1 MSGQL
6 LSRWLLL
13 GEWRARQ
20 LQLLVAILAI
30 MLGVAL
36 GFSIHLINTAA
47 VNEFSAA
54 SRSLTGMSDLTVV
67 AAQPTFDELRFPEIL
82 QQPEVAQASPMLE
95 IMAGVPDHQETLRSP
110 ELKIIGLD
118 VFRAAVITPDLL
130 GIPAEDRQFD
140 TLSADGIFL
149 SPAAMEWLAVQEGD
163 ELRLALGAKSVTL
176 RVAGGLLRA
185 PAGQRVGVMDIGAA
199 QWHFDHVGW
208 LSRIEL
214 KLHSGVNLATF
225 KAKLAKQLGDSFL
238 LVEGANQDARV
249 HNLSRAYR
257 VNLSILALVALFTG
271 AFLVFASQVLATV
284 RRRAQIALLRVLGM
298 TRPQILRQ
306 LLLEGAL
313 LGTIGALLG
322 LMLGYL
328 LAAIGLRFYGADL
341 GAGFFAGM
349 TPSLYFSPM
358 AALFYFVVGVGVTL
372 LGSFLPAWEATRTQ
386 PAVALK
392 SGSEHEALAVLR
404 FPWLAGGSLLL
415 AAIFVGLPPVGELPI
430 FGYLAVALLLIG
442 GLALLP
448 WLAGMFFGQLL
459 RLHEQRS
466 PKNAVRTLVLARLSN
481 ASGLAAIALGGILAS
496 FSLMVAMAIMVMS
509 FRLSV
514 EDWLTHVL
522 PADIYVRTV
531 IRQDVRGFT
540 PEEQRLITSIAGIER
555 IDLMRSQPIL
565 LDPDR
570 PMVTLIARPIDAR
583 QPANTLPMTDAVLPS
598 ENLPEGV
605 VPIWVSEAMVDLY
618 QFAVGQRV
626 TLPLGDHAQP
636 FIVAGVWRDY
646 GRQFGAIQM
655 QLADYRRLTGDMHIG
670 DAAIWAKDGN
680 DINEIVKNLRTL
692 PFGEN
697 LKISPQNE
705 IREISLT
712 LFDRSFAVT
721 YLLELIAVG
730 VGLLGVAASF
740 SAQAL
745 TRIKEFGMLCHIGL
759 TRRQIRRMLI
769 AEGGLLTGF
778 GIIIGFV
785 LGVAI
790 SLILVFV
797 INPQSF
803 RWTMQLHLP
812 WSWLA
817 IMALAMLTAAMFS
830 VYQASRQAISHDAVR
845 AVKEDW

>member
-1 MSGQL
+1 MSDRL

-13 GEWRARQ
+13 GEWRARR

-47 VNEFSAA
+47 INEFSAA
-54 SRSLTGMSDLTVV
+54 SKSLTGMSDLTVV
-67 AAQPTFDELRFPEIL
+67 AAQPAFDELRFPEIL

-95 IMAGVPDHQETLRSP
+95 IVAGVVDYQESLRSP

-118 VFRAAVITPDLL
+118 VFRAAAITPDLL
-130 GIPAEDRQFD
+130 GIPAEDRPFD
-140 TLSADGIFL
+140 TLSGDGIFL
-149 SPAAMEWLAVQEGD
+149 SPAAMEWLAVRQGD
-163 ELRLALGAKSVTL
+163 KLTLALGAKRVTL
-176 RVAGGLLRA
+176 RVAGGLVRA
-185 PAGQRVGVMDIGAA
+185 PAGQRIGVMDIAAA

-208 LSRIEL
+208 LSRIEI
-214 KLHSGVNLATF
+214 KLHSGANLAAF
-225 KAKLAKQLGDSFL
+225 KARLAKRLGDAFVL
-238 LVEGANQDARV
+238 TEGMSQDARV
-249 HNLSRAYR
+249 RNLSRAYR

-271 AFLVFASQVLATV
+271 AFLVFASQVLASV

-298 TRPQILRQ
+298 TRQQLLRQ
-306 LLLEGAL
+306 LLLEGGL
-313 LGTIGALLG
+313 LGTVGSLLG
-322 LMLGYL
+322 LMLGYA
-328 LAAIGLRFYGADL
+328 LAAIGLHFYGADL
-341 GAGFFAGM
+341 GAGFFAGL

-358 AALFYFVVGVGVTL
+358 AAGLYFVAGVSVTL
-372 LGSFLPAWEATRTQ
+372 LGSLVPAWEAIRAQ

-404 FPWLAGGSLLL
+404 FPWLAGGCLLL
-415 AAIFVGLPPVGELPI
+415 AAVFVHLPPIGELPV
-430 FGYLAVALLLIG
+430 FGYLTVALLLIG
-442 GLALLP
+442 GVALLP
-448 WLAGMFFGQLL
+448 WLAGVSFGWLSKL
-459 RLHEQRS
+459 YERY
-466 PKNAVRTLVLARLSN
+466 PKSAVCTLVLARLSN

-522 PADIYVRTV
+522 PADVYVRTV

-540 PEEQRLITSIAGIER
+540 PDEQRLITSVAGIGR

-583 QPANTLPMTDAVLPS
+583 QPANTLPMTDAVLPLES
-598 ENLPEGV
+598 LPEGV

-618 QFAVGQRV
+618 QFTVGQRV
-626 TLPLGDHAQP
+626 KLPLGDPAQT
-636 FIVAGVWRDY
+636 FMVAGVWRDY

-655 QLADYRRLTGDMHIG
+655 QLADYQKLTGDRHIG
-670 DAAIWAKDGN
+670 DAAIWVKDGN
-680 DINEIVKNLRTL
+680 DINEIVKNLRAL
-692 PFGEN
+692 PFGKN

-759 TRRQIRRMLI
+759 TRRQIRHMLM

-778 GIIIGFV
+778 GILIGFV

-797 INPQSF
+797 VNPQSF

-812 WSWLA
+812 WSWLV
-817 IMALAMLTAAMFS
+817 IMAFAMLAAAMLS
-830 VYQASRQAISHDAVR
+830 VYQASKPAISRDAVR

>member
-1 MSGQL
+1 MSGSL

-13 GEWRARQ
+13 GEWRARR
-20 LQLLVAILAI
+20 LQLLVAVVAI

-54 SRSLTGMSDLTVV
+54 SKSLTGMSDLTVV
-67 AAQPTFDELRFPEIL
+67 AAQPAFDELRFPQIL
-82 QQPEVAQASPMLE
+82 QLPEVAQASPMLE
-95 IMAGVPDHQETLRSP
+95 IMAGIPDYQETLRSP

-118 VFRAAVITPDLL
+118 IFRAAAITPDLL
-130 GIPAEDRQFD
+130 GIPAANRQFD
-140 TLSADGIFL
+140 TLSEDGIFL
-149 SPAAMEWLAVQEGD
+149 SPAAMEWLAIQEGD
-163 ELRLALGAKSVTL
+163 KLTLALGGKQVTL
-176 RVAGGLLRA
+176 RVAGGLVRA

-199 QWHFDHVGW
+199 QWHFDYAGL

-214 KLHSGVNLATF
+214 KLHTGVNLATF
-225 KAKLAKQLGDSFL
+225 KAKLAKQLGDHFL
-238 LVEGANQDARV
+238 LVEGTNQDARV

-257 VNLSILALVALFTG
+257 VNLNILALVALFTG

-284 RRRAQIALLRVLGM
+284 RRRAQIALLQVLGM
-298 TRPQILRQ
+298 TRQQILRQ
-306 LLLEGAL
+306 LLLEGGL
-313 LGTIGALLG
+313 LGTVGALLG
-322 LMLGYL
+322 LALGYGI
-328 LAAIGLRFYGADL
+328 AAIGLRFYGADL

-349 TPSLYFSPM
+349 TPALHFSPV
-358 AALFYFVVGVGVTL
+358 AALFYFVAGVGVTL
-372 LGSFLPAWEATRTQ
+372 LGSLLPAWEATRTQ
-386 PAVALK
+386 PAVTLK
-392 SGSEHEALAVLR
+392 SGSEREALAVLR
-404 FPWLAGGSLLL
+404 FPWLAGGCLLL
-415 AAIFVGLPPVGELPI
+415 AALFVRLPPVGELPV
-430 FGYLAVALLLIG
+430 FGYLAVVLLLIG
-442 GLALLP
+442 GVALLP
-448 WLAGMFFGQLL
+448 WLAGAFFAQLSKWTA
-459 RLHEQRS
+459 RY
-466 PKNAVRTLVLARLSN
+466 PKGVVRTLVFARLSN

-514 EDWLTHVL
+514 ENWLTHVL

-540 PEEQRLITSIAGIER
+540 PEEQQLLTSIAGIER
-555 IDLMRSQPIL
+555 IDLMRSQPVL

-570 PMVTLIARPIDAR
+570 PMITLIARPIDAH
-583 QPANTLPMTDAVLPS
+583 QPAHTLPMTDAALPRAAW
-598 ENLPEGV
+598 LKDAI
-605 VPIWVSEAMVDLY
+605 PIWVSEAMVDLY
-618 QFAVGQRV
+618 QFTVGREV
-626 TLPLGDHAQP
+626 RLPLGDPAQI

-655 QLADYRRLTGDMHIG
+655 QLDDYRRLTGDRHIG
-670 DAAIWAKDGN
+670 DAAIWAKDGVE
-680 DINEIVKNLRTL
+680 INEIIKNLHAL

-705 IREISLT
+705 IREISLA

-745 TRIKEFGMLCHIGL
+745 TRIREFGMLSHIGL
-759 TRRQIRRMLI
+759 TRRQIRHMLL

-778 GIIIGFV
+778 GISMGFM
-785 LGVAI
+785 LGVTI

-812 WSWLA
+812 WTWLA
-817 IMALAMLTAAMFS
+817 IMALAMLGAAMFS
-830 VYQASRQAISHDAVR
+830 VYQASKPAISRDAVR

>member
-1 MSGQL
+1 MSSQL

-13 GEWRARQ
+13 GEWRARR
-20 LQLLVAILAI
+20 LQLLVAVTAI

-54 SRSLTGMSDLTVV
+54 SKSLTGLSDLRVL
-67 AAQPTFDELRFPEIL
+67 AAQSTFDELRFPEIL
-82 QQPEVAQASPMLE
+82 HQPEVAQASPMLE
-95 IMAGVPDHQETLRSP
+95 IMAGIPDKLEALRSP

-118 VFRAAVITPDLL
+118 AFRAVAITPDLL
-130 GIPAEDRQFD
+130 GMTEDDRQFD
-140 TLSADGIFL
+140 RLSQDTIFL
-149 SPAAMEWLAVQEGD
+149 SPAAMEWLSVQPGD
-163 ELRLALGAKSVTL
+163 KLTLTLGAKQVTL

-185 PAGQRVGVMDIGAA
+185 PAGQRIGVMDIAAA
-199 QWHFDHVGW
+199 QWHFDHVGL
-208 LSRIEL
+208 LSRIEI
-214 KLHSGVNLATF
+214 KLRSGVNLDAF
-225 KAKLAKQLGDSFL
+225 KAKMAKQLGESFL
-238 LVEGANQDARV
+238 LVEGASQDARV

-257 VNLSILALVALFTG
+257 VNLTILALVALFTG
-271 AFLVFASQVLATV
+271 AFLIFASQVLATV
-284 RRRAQIALLRVLGM
+284 RRRTQIALLRVLGM
-298 TRPQILRQ
+298 TRQQVLRQ
-306 LLLEGAL
+306 LLLEAGL
-313 LGTIGALLG
+313 LGVIGALLG

-341 GAGFFAGM
+341 GAGFFAGL
-349 TPSLYFSPM
+349 TPSLYFSPV
-358 AALFYFVVGVGVTL
+358 AAMFYFGVGVSVTL

-392 SGSEHEALAVLR
+392 SGSEHEALAALR
-404 FPWLAGGSLLL
+404 FPWLAGGCLTL
-415 AAIFVGLPPVGELPI
+415 AAVFVQLPPVAELPV

-448 WLAGMFFGQLL
+448 WLASVFFG
-459 RLHEQRS
+459 RLSNWSERHPQGATRS
-466 PKNAVRTLVLARLSN
+466 LALARLSN
-481 ASGLAAIALGGILAS
+481 ASGLAAIALGGVLAS
-496 FSLMVAMAIMVMS
+496 FSLMVAMAIMVTS

-531 IRQDVRGFT
+531 IRQDARGFT
-540 PEEQRLITSIAGIER
+540 PEEQQMITSIMGIER
-555 IDLMRSQPIL
+555 IDLMRSQSIL
-565 LDPDR
+565 LDADR
-570 PMVTLIARPIDAR
+570 PTVTLIARPIDEK
-583 QPANTLPMTDAVLPS
+583 QPANTLPMTDAALPPTA
-598 ENLPEGV
+598 LPEGAI
-605 VPIWVSEAMVDLY
+605 PIWVSEAMVDLY
-618 QFAVGQRV
+618 QFTVGRAVS
-626 TLPLGDHAQP
+626 LPLGDAAQS

-655 QLADYRRLTGDMHIG
+655 QLNDYRKLTGDRHIG
-670 DAAIWAKDGN
+670 DAAIWAKDGQ
-680 DINEIVKNLRTL
+680 DISEIIKNLRSL

-745 TRIKEFGMLCHIGL
+745 TRIKEFGMLRHIGF
-759 TRRQIRRMLI
+759 TRQQIRGMLLM
-769 AEGGLLTGF
+769 EGGLLTSF
-778 GIIIGFV
+778 GILIGFV

-803 RWTMQLHLP
+803 HWTMQLHLP
-812 WSWLA
+812 WSWLV
-817 IMALAMLTAAMFS
+817 IMALAMLTAAMLS
-830 VYQASRQAISHDAVR
+830 VYQASKPAISRDAVR

>member
-1 MSGQL
+1 MSGSL

-13 GEWRARQ
+13 GEWRARR
-20 LQLLVAILAI
+20 LQLLVAVVAI

-54 SRSLTGMSDLTVV
+54 SKSLTGMSDLTVV
-67 AAQPTFDELRFPEIL
+67 AAQPAFDELRFPQIL
-82 QQPEVAQASPMLE
+82 QLPEVAQASPMLE
-95 IMAGVPDHQETLRSP
+95 IMAGIPDYQETLRSP

-118 VFRAAVITPDLL
+118 IFRAAAITPDLL
-130 GIPAEDRQFD
+130 GIPAADRQFD
-140 TLSADGIFL
+140 TLSEDGIFL
-149 SPAAMEWLAVQEGD
+149 SPAAMEWLAIQEGD
-163 ELRLALGAKSVTL
+163 KLTLALGGKQVTL
-176 RVAGGLLRA
+176 RVAGGLVRA

-199 QWHFDHVGW
+199 QWHFDYAGL

-214 KLHSGVNLATF
+214 KLHTGVNLATF
-225 KAKLAKQLGDSFL
+225 KAKLAKQLGDYFL
-238 LVEGANQDARV
+238 LVEGTNQDARV

-257 VNLSILALVALFTG
+257 VNLNILALVALFTG

-284 RRRAQIALLRVLGM
+284 RRRAQIALLQVLGM
-298 TRPQILRQ
+298 TRQQILRQ
-306 LLLEGAL
+306 LLLEGGL
-313 LGTIGALLG
+313 LGTVGALLG
-322 LMLGYL
+322 LALGYGI
-328 LAAIGLRFYGADL
+328 AAIGLRFYGADL

-349 TPSLYFSPM
+349 TPALHFSPV
-358 AALFYFVVGVGVTL
+358 AALFYFVAGVGVTL
-372 LGSFLPAWEATRTQ
+372 LGSLLPAWEATRTQ
-386 PAVALK
+386 PAVTLK
-392 SGSEHEALAVLR
+392 SGSEREALAVLR
-404 FPWLAGGSLLL
+404 FPWLAGGCLLL
-415 AAIFVGLPPVGELPI
+415 AALFVRLPPVGELPV
-430 FGYLAVALLLIG
+430 FGYLAVVLLLIG
-442 GLALLP
+442 GVALLP
-448 WLAGMFFGQLL
+448 WLAGAFFTQLSKWTA
-459 RLHEQRS
+459 HY
-466 PKNAVRTLVLARLSN
+466 PKGVVRTLVFARLSN

-514 EDWLTHVL
+514 ENWLTHVL

-540 PEEQRLITSIAGIER
+540 PEEQQLLTSIAGIER
-555 IDLMRSQPIL
+555 IDLMRSQPVL

-570 PMVTLIARPIDAR
+570 PMITLIARPIDAH
-583 QPANTLPMTDAVLPS
+583 QPAHTLPMTDAALPRAAW
-598 ENLPEGV
+598 LKDAI
-605 VPIWVSEAMVDLY
+605 PIWVSEAMVDLY
-618 QFAVGQRV
+618 QFTVGREV
-626 TLPLGDHAQP
+626 RLPLGDPAQI
-636 FIVAGVWRDY
+636 FIVVGVWRDY

-655 QLADYRRLTGDMHIG
+655 QLDDYRRLTGDRHIG
-670 DAAIWAKDGN
+670 DAAIWAKDGVE
-680 DINEIVKNLRTL
+680 INEIIKNLHAL

-705 IREISLT
+705 IREISLA

-745 TRIKEFGMLCHIGL
+745 TRIREFGMLSHIGL
-759 TRRQIRRMLI
+759 TRRQIRHMLL

-778 GIIIGFV
+778 GISMGFV
-785 LGVAI
+785 LGVTI

-812 WSWLA
+812 WTWLA
-817 IMALAMLTAAMFS
+817 IMALAMLGAAMFS
-830 VYQASRQAISHDAVR
+830 VYQASKPATSRDAVR

>member
-1 MSGQL
+1 MSGSL

-13 GEWRARQ
+13 GEWRARR
-20 LQLLVAILAI
+20 LQLLVAVVAI

-54 SRSLTGMSDLTVV
+54 SKSLTGMSDLTVV
-67 AAQPTFDELRFPEIL
+67 AAQPAFDELRFPQIL
-82 QQPEVAQASPMLE
+82 QLPEVAQASPMLE
-95 IMAGVPDHQETLRSP
+95 IMAGIPDYQETLRSP

-118 VFRAAVITPDLL
+118 IFRAAAITPDLL
-130 GIPAEDRQFD
+130 GIPAADRQFD
-140 TLSADGIFL
+140 TLSEDGIFL
-149 SPAAMEWLAVQEGD
+149 SPAAMEWLAIQEGD
-163 ELRLALGAKSVTL
+163 KLTLALGGKQVTL
-176 RVAGGLLRA
+176 RVAGGLVRA

-199 QWHFDHVGW
+199 QWHFDYAGL

-214 KLHSGVNLATF
+214 KLHTGVNLATF
-225 KAKLAKQLGDSFL
+225 KAKLAKQLGDYFL
-238 LVEGANQDARV
+238 LVEGTNQDARV

-257 VNLSILALVALFTG
+257 VNLNILALVALFTG

-284 RRRAQIALLRVLGM
+284 RRRAQIALLQVLGM
-298 TRPQILRQ
+298 TRQQILRQ
-306 LLLEGAL
+306 LLLEGGL
-313 LGTIGALLG
+313 LGTVGALLG
-322 LMLGYL
+322 LALGYGI
-328 LAAIGLRFYGADL
+328 AAIGLRFYGADL

-349 TPSLYFSPM
+349 TPALHFSPV
-358 AALFYFVVGVGVTL
+358 AALFYFVAGVGVTL
-372 LGSFLPAWEATRTQ
+372 LGSLLPAWEATRTQ
-386 PAVALK
+386 PAVTLK
-392 SGSEHEALAVLR
+392 SGSEREALAVLR
-404 FPWLAGGSLLL
+404 FPWLAGGCLLL
-415 AAIFVGLPPVGELPI
+415 AALFVRLPPVGELPV
-430 FGYLAVALLLIG
+430 FGYLAVVLLLIG
-442 GLALLP
+442 GVALLP
-448 WLAGMFFGQLL
+448 WLAGAFFTQLSKWTA
-459 RLHEQRS
+459 HY
-466 PKNAVRTLVLARLSN
+466 PKGVVRTLVFARLSN

-514 EDWLTHVL
+514 ENWLTHVL

-540 PEEQRLITSIAGIER
+540 PEEQQLLTSIAGIER
-555 IDLMRSQPIL
+555 IDLMRSQPVL

-570 PMVTLIARPIDAR
+570 PMITLIARPIDAH
-583 QPANTLPMTDAVLPS
+583 QPAHTLPMTDAALPRAAW
-598 ENLPEGV
+598 LKDAI
-605 VPIWVSEAMVDLY
+605 PIWVSEAMVDLY
-618 QFAVGQRV
+618 QFTVGREV
-626 TLPLGDHAQP
+626 RLPLGDPAQI

-655 QLADYRRLTGDMHIG
+655 QLDDYRRLTGDRHIG
-670 DAAIWAKDGN
+670 DAAIWAKDGVE
-680 DINEIVKNLRTL
+680 INEIIKNLHAL

-705 IREISLT
+705 IREISLA

-745 TRIKEFGMLCHIGL
+745 TRIREFGMLSHIGL
-759 TRRQIRRMLI
+759 TRRQIRHMLL

-778 GIIIGFV
+778 GISMGFV
-785 LGVAI
+785 LGVTI

-812 WSWLA
+812 WTWLA
-817 IMALAMLTAAMFS
+817 IMALAMLGAAMFS
-830 VYQASRQAISHDAVR
+830 VYQASKPAISRDAVR

>member
-13 GEWRARQ
+13 GEWRARR
-20 LQLLVAILAI
+20 LQLLVAITAI

-54 SRSLTGMSDLTVV
+54 SKSLTGMSDLTVV
-67 AAQPTFDELRFPEIL
+67 AAQPTFDERRFPEIL

-95 IMAGVPDHQETLRSP
+95 IMAGVSGFQETLRNP

-118 VFRAAVITPDLL
+118 VFRAAAITPDLL
-130 GIPAEDRQFD
+130 GIPAEDSQFD
-140 TLSADGIFL
+140 TLSEDGIFL
-149 SPAAMEWLAVQEGD
+149 SPAAMEWLAVQQGD
-163 ELRLALGAKSVTL
+163 RLTLTLGAKQVTL
-176 RVAGGLLRA
+176 RVAGGLVRV
-185 PAGQRVGVMDIGAA
+185 PSGQRVGVMDIGAA

-225 KAKLAKQLGDSFL
+225 KAKLASQLGDGFL
-238 LVEGANQDARV
+238 LIEGTNQDARV

-257 VNLSILALVALFTG
+257 VNLNILALVALFTG

-298 TRPQILRQ
+298 TRQQVLRQ
-306 LLLEGAL
+306 LLLEGGL

-322 LMLGYL
+322 LILGYA
-328 LAAIGLRFYGADL
+328 LAAIGLHFYGADL
-341 GAGFFAGM
+341 GAGFFAGL
-349 TPSLYFSPM
+349 TPSLHFSPM
-358 AALFYFVVGVGVTL
+358 AAGFYFVVGVGVTL
-372 LGSFLPAWEATRTQ
+372 LGSLLPAWEATRAQ

-404 FPWLAGGSLLL
+404 FPWLAGGCLLL
-415 AAIFVGLPPVGELPI
+415 AAIFVRLPPVGELPI

-442 GLALLP
+442 GVALLP
-448 WLAGMFFGQLL
+448 WLAGVFFG
-459 RLHEQRS
+459 RLSKRYERH
-466 PKNAVRTLVLARLSN
+466 PKGVVRTLVLARLSN

-531 IRQDVRGFT
+531 IRQDARGFT
-540 PEEQRLITSIAGIER
+540 PEEQQLITSVAGIER
-555 IDLMRSQPIL
+555 IDLMRSQSVL

-570 PMVTLIARPIDAR
+570 PMITLIARPIDAH
-583 QPANTLPMTDAVLPS
+583 QPANTLPMTDAALPPHA
-598 ENLPEGV
+598 LPKNAM
-605 VPIWVSEAMVDLY
+605 PIWVSEAMVDLY
-618 QFAVGQRV
+618 QFTVGREV
-626 TLPLGDHAQP
+626 RLPLGDAAQI

-655 QLADYRRLTGDMHIG
+655 QLADYRRLTGDRHIG
-670 DAAIWAKDGN
+670 DAAIWVKDGV
-680 DINEIVKNLRTL
+680 DVNEIVKNLRAL

-697 LKISPQNE
+697 LKISPRNE
-705 IREISLT
+705 IREISLA

-759 TRRQIRRMLI
+759 TRQQIRRMLI
-769 AEGGLLTGF
+769 VEGGLLTGF

-817 IMALAMLTAAMFS
+817 IMAFAMLTAAMLS
-830 VYQASRQAISHDAVR
+830 VYQASKPAISRDAVR

>member
-1 MSGQL
+1 MSDPL

-13 GEWRARQ
+13 GEWRARR
-20 LQLLVAILAI
+20 LQLLVAVVAI

-54 SRSLTGMSDLTVV
+54 SKSLTGMSDLTVV
-67 AAQPTFDELRFPEIL
+67 AAQPAFDELRFPEIL

-95 IMAGVPDHQETLRSP
+95 IMAGIPDYQETLRSP

-118 VFRAAVITPDLL
+118 IFRAAAITPDLL
-130 GIPAEDRQFD
+130 GIPAADRQFD
-140 TLSADGIFL
+140 TLSEDGIFL
-149 SPAAMEWLAVQEGD
+149 SPAAMEWLAIQEGD
-163 ELRLALGAKSVTL
+163 KLTLALGGKQVTL
-176 RVAGGLLRA
+176 RVAGGLVRA

-199 QWHFDHVGW
+199 QWHFDYVGL

-214 KLHSGVNLATF
+214 KLHTGVNLTAF
-225 KAKLAKQLGDSFL
+225 KAKLAKQLGDHFL
-238 LVEGANQDARV
+238 LVEGTNQDARV

-257 VNLSILALVALFTG
+257 VNLNILALVALFTG

-284 RRRAQIALLRVLGM
+284 RRRAQIALLQVLGM
-298 TRPQILRQ
+298 TRQQILRQ
-306 LLLEGAL
+306 LLLEGGL
-313 LGTIGALLG
+313 LGTVGALLG
-322 LMLGYL
+322 LALGYGI
-328 LAAIGLRFYGADL
+328 ASIGLRFYGADL

-349 TPSLYFSPM
+349 TPALHFSPV
-358 AALFYFVVGVGVTL
+358 AALFYFVAGVGVTL
-372 LGSFLPAWEATRTQ
+372 LGSLLPAWEATRTQ

-392 SGSEHEALAVLR
+392 SGSEREALAVLR
-404 FPWLAGGSLLL
+404 FPWLAGGCLLL
-415 AAIFVGLPPVGELPI
+415 AALFVRLPPVGELPV
-430 FGYLAVALLLIG
+430 FGYLAVVLLLIG
-442 GLALLP
+442 GVALLP
-448 WLAGMFFGQLL
+448 WLAGVFFAQLSKWAA
-459 RLHEQRS
+459 RYPRGVVS
-466 PKNAVRTLVLARLSN
+466 TLVLARLSN

-514 EDWLTHVL
+514 ENWLTHVL

-540 PEEQRLITSIAGIER
+540 PEEQQLLASIADIER
-555 IDLMRSQPIL
+555 IDLMRSQPVL

-570 PMVTLIARPIDAR
+570 PMVTLIARPIDAH
-583 QPANTLPMTDAVLPS
+583 QPANTLPMTDAALPR
-598 ENLPEGV
+598 EAWLKDAI
-605 VPIWVSEAMVDLY
+605 PIWVSEAMVDLY
-618 QFAVGQRV
+618 QFTVGREV
-626 TLPLGDHAQP
+626 KLPLGDPAQI

-655 QLADYRRLTGDMHIG
+655 QLDDYRKLTGDSHIG
-670 DAAIWAKDGN
+670 DAAIWAKDGVE
-680 DINEIVKNLRTL
+680 INEIIKNLHAL

-705 IREISLT
+705 IREISLA

-745 TRIKEFGMLCHIGL
+745 TRIQEFGMLSHIGL
-759 TRRQIRRMLI
+759 TRRQIRHMLL

-778 GIIIGFV
+778 GISMGFM
-785 LGVAI
+785 LGVTI

-812 WSWLA
+812 WTWLA
-817 IMALAMLTAAMFS
+817 IMALAMLGAAMFS
-830 VYQASRQAISHDAVR
+830 VYQASKPAISRDAVR